1 MAIELASA
9 ISAYKSAVGRAAGG
23 EEGGAGLG
31 GIGGSGGN
39 SANDFSAMVKNF
51 AQNAITKNEMSEQ
64 LSAAAAAGKANIDQ
78 VVIAVAEAETTLS
91 TVVAVRDKVL
101 EAYRE
106 ILRMPI

>member
-1 MAIELASA
+1 MAIELANA
-9 ISAYKSAVGRAAGG
+9 ISAYKSAVGRAAQGDLPG
-23 EEGGAGLG
+23 GGAVD
-31 GIGGSGGN
+31 S
-39 SANDFSAMVKNF
+39 SANDFSMMVKNF
-51 AQNAITKNEMSEQ
+51 TQNAIDKSEMSEQ

-78 VVIAVAEAETTLS
+78 VVIAVAEAESTLS

>member
-9 ISAYKSAVGRAAGG
+9 ISAYKSAVGRVA
-23 EEGGAGLG
+23 EGDSPGLG
-31 GIGGSGGN
+31 GIGGAGNN
-39 SANDFSAMVKNF
+39 SANDFSTMVKNF
-51 AQNAITKNEMSEQ
+51 AQNAVNKSEMSEQ

-78 VVIAVAEAETTLS
+78 VVIAVAEAETTLT

>member
-1 MAIELASA
+1 MAIELENA
-9 ISAYKSAVGRAAGG
+9 ISAYKSAVGRAAQG
-23 EEGGAGLG
+23 EPQGIGAT
-31 GIGGSGGN
+31 GGSG
-39 SANDFSAMVKNF
+39 NDFSTMVKSF
-51 AQNAITKNEMSEQ
+51 AQDAIDKRVASEQ

-78 VVIAVAEAETTLS
+78 VVIAVAEAETTLN

>member
-1 MAIELASA
+1 MVIELEKAV
-9 ISAYKSAVGRAAGG
+9 SAYKSAAGRAVQGDLAGVG
-23 EEGGAGLG
+23 KTGD
-31 GIGGSGGN
+31 GSQN
-39 SANDFSAMVKNF
+39 EFSSMVKSF
-51 AQNAITKNEMSEQ
+51 AQEAINKSERSEQ

-78 VVIAVAEAETTLS
+78 VVIAVAEAETTLN

>member
-1 MAIELASA
+1 MAIELENA
-9 ISAYKSAVGRAAGG
+9 ISAYRSAVGRAGQG
-23 EEGGAGLG
+23 DLQ
-31 GIGGSGGN
+31 GISAVGGSRN
-39 SANDFSAMVKNF
+39 EFSAMVKNF
-51 AQNAITKNEMSEQ
+51 AQDAIDKSAVSGQ

-78 VVIAVAEAETTLS
+78 VVIAVAEAETTLN

>member
-1 MAIELASA
+1 MAIELANA
-9 ISAYKSAVGRAAGG
+9 ISAYKSAVGRAAQGDLPGGG
-23 EEGGAGLG
+23 ELD
-31 GIGGSGGN
+31 N
-39 SANDFSAMVKNF
+39 SANDFSMMVKNF
-51 AQNAITKNEMSEQ
+51 TQNAIDKSEMSEQ

-78 VVIAVAEAETTLS
+78 VVIAVAEAESTLS

>member
-1 MAIELASA
+1 MAIELVNA
-9 ISAYKSAVGRAAGG
+9 ISAYKSAVGRTEQGDN
-23 EEGGAGLG
+23 LNT
-31 GIGGSGGN
+31 GST
-39 SANDFSAMVKNF
+39 ANDFSTMVKSF
-51 AQNAITKNEMSEQ
+51 AQDSIDKSVASEQ

-78 VVIAVAEAETTLS
+78 VVVAVAEAETTLN

>member
-1 MAIELASA
+1 MAIELANA
-9 ISAYKSAVGRAAGG
+9 ISAYKSAVGRVTDSDGP
-23 EEGGAGLG
+23 GLG
-31 GIGGSGGN
+31 GIGGAGS
-39 SANDFSAMVKNF
+39 SAGNDFSTMVKNF
-51 AQNAITKNEMSEQ
+51 AQNAVEKNEMSEQ

-78 VVIAVAEAETTLS
+78 VVIAVAEAETTLN

>member
-1 MAIELASA
+1 MAIELANA
-9 ISAYKSAVGRAAGG
+9 ISAYKSAVGRAG
-23 EEGGAGLG
+23 EVNHLSADT
-31 GIGGSGGN
+31 
-39 SANDFSAMVKNF
+39 SANDFSTMVKNF
-51 AQNAITKNEMSEQ
+51 AQEAIDKSATGEE

-78 VVIAVAEAETTLS
+78 VVVAVAEAETTLN

>member
-1 MAIELASA
+1 MATELSSA
-9 ISAYKSAVGRAAGG
+9 IDAYRSAVGRA
-23 EEGGAGLG
+23 
-31 GIGGSGGN
+31 SGDRVSEISKPNING
-39 SANDFSAMVKNF
+39 ANDFTSMVKNF
-51 AQNAITKNEMSEQ
+51 ANDAIQKGESSER

-78 VVIAVAEAETTLS
+78 VVIAVAEAETTLN

>member
-1 MAIELASA
+1 MAIELANA
-9 ISAYKSAVGRAAGG
+9 ISAYKSAVGRSTDPSS
-23 EEGGAGLG
+23 AGLG
-31 GIGGSGGN
+31 GIGGSGSG

-51 AQNAITKNEMSEQ
+51 AENAIEKNVMSEQ

>member
-1 MAIELASA
+1 MAIELANA
-9 ISAYKSAVGRAAGG
+9 ISAYQSAVGRTAQGDLAGDGAAD
-23 EEGGAGLG
+23 
-31 GIGGSGGN
+31 N
-39 SANDFSAMVKNF
+39 SVNDFSVMVKNF
-51 AQNAITKNEMSEQ
+51 AQNAVDKSQMSEH

-78 VVIAVAEAETTLS
+78 VVIAVAEAESTLN

>member
-1 MAIELASA
+1 MAIELANA
-9 ISAYKSAVGRAAGG
+9 ISAYKSAVGRAAQGDLSGIEPG
-23 EEGGAGLG
+23 E
-31 GIGGSGGN
+31 S
-39 SANDFSAMVKNF
+39 SVNDFSTMVKSF
-51 AQNAITKNEMSEQ
+51 AQGAIDKSVASEQ

-78 VVIAVAEAETTLS
+78 VVIAVAEAEATLN

>member
-1 MAIELASA
+1 MAIELANA
-9 ISAYKSAVGRAAGG
+9 ISAYKSAVGRAAQGDLPGG
-23 EEGGAGLG
+23 GTLD
-31 GIGGSGGN
+31 N
-39 SANDFSAMVKNF
+39 SANDFSMMVKNF
-51 AQNAITKNEMSEQ
+51 TQNAIDKSEMSEQ

-78 VVIAVAEAETTLS
+78 VVIAVAEAESTLS

>member
-1 MAIELASA
+1 MAIELANA
-9 ISAYKSAVGRAAGG
+9 ISAYKSAVGRAAQGDLPG
-23 EEGGAGLG
+23 GGAVD
-31 GIGGSGGN
+31 S
-39 SANDFSAMVKNF
+39 SANDFSMMVKNF
-51 AQNAITKNEMSEQ
+51 TQNAIDKSEMSEQ

-78 VVIAVAEAETTLS
+78 VVIAVAEAESTLN